1 MKQQLVA
8 MIPNLRAF
16 ARSLCGNAARA
27 DDLVQETLLKAWA
40 KRDSFEEGTNLRA
53 WLFTILRNA
62 FYSQMRKTA
71 REVEDVDDR
80 HALQTQTPANQEEPL
95 QLDDFRRALH
105 VLPPEQ
111 REALILIGASDFSY
125 EEAAKVCGCA
135 VGTVKS
141 RVARARVRLTKLLS
155 GDEQLPDLADTGST
169 ADELSSGLA
178 PDAAEKPVSMP

>member
-1 MKQQLVA
+1 MRQQLVE

-16 ARSLCGNAARA
+16 ARSLCGNASRA

-40 KRDSFEEGTNLRA
+40 NRESFEAGTNLRA

-62 FYSQMRKTA
+62 FYSQMRKA
-71 REVEDVDDR
+71 SREIEDVDDR
-80 HALQTQTPANQEEPL
+80 HALKTQAPPTQEDPL
-95 QLDDFRRALH
+95 HLDDFRRALH

-125 EEAAKVCGCA
+125 EEAAVVCGCA

-141 RVARARVRLTKLLS
+141 RVARARVRLAKLLS
-155 GDEQLPDLADTGST
+155 GDEELPDLSKTGST
-169 ADELSSGLA
+169 ANELSAGLLPA
-178 PDAAEKPVSMP
+178 SPAKPASVL

>member
-1 MKQQLVA
+1 MKQDLID

-16 ARSLCGNAARA
+16 ARSLSGNAARA

-40 KRDSFEEGTNLRA
+40 NRDKFEDGTNLRA
-53 WLFTILRNA
+53 WLFTILRNS
-62 FYSQMRKTA
+62 FYSQMRRAT

-80 HALQTQTPANQEEPL
+80 HALRTQTPATQDDPL

-125 EEAAKVCGCA
+125 EEAAEVCECA

-141 RVARARVRLTKLLS
+141 RVARARARLASLLN
-155 GDEQLPDLADTGST
+155 GEEQLPALADTRKT
-169 ADELSSGLA
+169 ADELAAGLT
-178 PDAAEKPVSMP
+178 PESLEKLTPLR

>member
-1 MKQQLVA
+1 MKQELVD

-40 KRDSFEEGTNLRA
+40 NRDRFEEGTNLRA

-62 FYSQMRKTA
+62 FYSQMRKA
-71 REVEDVDDR
+71 SREVEDVDDR
-80 HALQTQTPANQEEPL
+80 HALRTQTPAHQEDPL

-105 VLPPEQ
+105 LLPAEQ

-125 EEAAKVCGCA
+125 EEAAVVCGCA
-135 VGTVKS
+135 IGTVKS
-141 RVARARVRLTKLLS
+141 RVARARARLAALLA
-155 GDEQLPDLADTGST
+155 GDETLPELSQTDTT
-169 ADELSSGLA
+169 ADELAAGLSPGA
-178 PDAAEKPVSMP
+178 GVKPATVL